1 VLNNHPHL
9 TSSFGIIASHDDA
22 CFGLYDYGAANFVG
36 LLVRASKQKRV
47 TATEQTRPSA
57 TILKCVARL
66 ALCSEYD
73 IGQKPIRAKAM

>member
-1 VLNNHPHL
+1 MPVLAFMI
-9 TSSFGIIASHDDA
+9 T
-22 CFGLYDYGAANFVG
+22 GAANFVG

-47 TATEQTRPSA
+47 SATEQTRPSA